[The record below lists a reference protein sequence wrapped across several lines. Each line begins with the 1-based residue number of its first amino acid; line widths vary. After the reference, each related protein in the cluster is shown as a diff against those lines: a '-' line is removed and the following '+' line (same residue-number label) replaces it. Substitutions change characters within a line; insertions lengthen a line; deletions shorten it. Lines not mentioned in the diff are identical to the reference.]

1 MRTPLKQLLEA
12 IRLAS
17 DHNIWKPVAWQS
29 NDEIG
34 EVISAFNR
42 LQRVQDD
49 HERELRAARDEEVL
63 ILEVANSISS
73 ELELDVLLRKI
84 ITTVTKLLGAERASL
99 FLHDATTDEL
109 WSRVSE
115 GAITQEIRIP
125 ATKGLAGAC
134 FASGDV
140 LNIPD
145 PYADPRFNRAVDQ
158 RTGHRSRNIL
168 CIAVRNRLGVK
179 LGVLQLVNKIE
190 GEFNERDVDRLKAFS
205 AQFAIALENA
215 KLYEELKLL
224 DKAKERVINH
234 LSHEL
239 KTPLVILSG
248 VLEVVQKELSDISD
262 HTLDKTLTRGHRN
275 VRRLMDLQEKID
287 DILQHRPIDD
297 ENHILNIVESSVD
310 LLDDLAL
317 RGDGRHSEVM
327 TLMSERLEELF
338 GLTQVREELVQV
350 SELIDASCDRAQ
362 RSLGTREIEIT
373 RNIEDD
379 VYVLLNSEVLT
390 KTCDGLLRNAIE
402 NTPDHGTIQVTVKK
416 CGKESLIEIQDHGVG
431 ITTENQQMIFGGFF
445 HTQSTEAYSS
455 KRPYQFNAG
464 GSGTDLLRI
473 KCLSERHEF
482 SVDFDSTRCRF
493 IPRDEDACPGRISEC
508 KFVDTPSGCQSS
520 GGSRFSITIPIHQNR
535 EKGGH

>member
-1 MRTPLKQLLEA
+1 MRTPLKQLLKA
-12 IRLAS
+12 IQLAS
-17 DHNIWKPVAWQS
+17 DHNIRKPVAWES
-29 NDEIG
+29 DDEIG
-34 EVISAFNR
+34 QVISAFNR
-42 LQRVQDD
+42 LLHVQDD
-49 HERELRAARDEEVL
+49 HERELRAARDEEAL
-63 ILEVANSISS
+63 ILEVANSTSS

-125 ATKGLAGAC
+125 ATSGLAGAC

-140 LNIPD
+140 LNISD
-145 PYADPRFNRAVDQ
+145 PYADPRFNREVDQ
-158 RTGHRSRNIL
+158 STGHRSRNIL
-168 CIAVRNRLGVK
+168 CIAVQNRLGVK
-179 LGVLQLVNKIE
+179 LGVLQLVNKIK
-190 GEFNERDVDRLKAFS
+190 GEFSERDVDRLKAFS

-248 VLEVVQKELSDISD
+248 VLEVVQKELADINNK
-262 HTLDKTLTRGHRN
+262 TLDRTLTRGHRN

-287 DILQHRPIDD
+287 DVLQHRPVDD
-297 ENHILNIVESSVD
+297 GKNILNLVESSVD
-310 LLDDLAL
+310 LLGDLAV
-317 RGDGRHSEVM
+317 RADGRHAEVLA
-327 TLMSERLEELF
+327 LMSERLEELF
-338 GLTQVREELVQV
+338 GLAQVRKELVEV
-350 SELIDASCDRAQ
+350 SELVHASCDRAQ
-362 RSLGTREIEIT
+362 SSLGTRKIEIT
-373 RNIEDD
+373 RNIEDG

-402 NTPDHGTIQVTVKK
+402 NTPDQGTIDVTAKT
-416 CGKESLIEIQDHGVG
+416 CDKEVVIEIQDSGVG
-431 ITTENQQMIFGGFF
+431 ITVENQQMIFGGFF
-445 HTQSTEAYSS
+445 HTQSTDAYSS

-473 KCLSERHEF
+473 KCLSERHGF
-482 SVDFDSTRCRF
+482 TINFDSTRCHF
-493 IPRDEDACPGRISEC
+493 IPRDEDTCPGRISACE
-508 KFVDTPSGCQSS
+508 FVDTPSGCQSS
-520 GGSRFSITIPIHQNR
+520 GGSQFSITIPIRHA
-535 EKGGH
+535 